1 MLLCAEYVLPISS
14 EPIRNGAIVVRNGV
28 IRDVGS
34 AEMLR
39 LRYPEEEM
47 RNYGQAVLLPGFVDV
62 HTHMDGSVLRGIVHD
77 VPYSE
82 WLMRVNEGS
91 DRLTQAELFDS
102 AVLGGLEAL
111 SSGITTIA
119 DISASGA
126 TVDAMQKLG
135 MRGVVYREVA
145 AMDKRRV
152 DHAMRTA
159 AADIEKWSARVDTG
173 RIKLGIAPGALY
185 SCHPLIYKRCAEYAG
200 NSLPVA
206 MHLAGSKE
214 EYNFVRYG
222 SSAFSVHE
230 MAEKRGFVEIP
241 PWLPTGVTPVNYALN
256 WGAFEAANTMAIHLV
271 QVNAADIAK
280 LKENDVSVSLSPR
293 AAAQLGM
300 GVAPMGEFLKQNF
313 RVGLGTDSP
322 SATDSIDMLAEMR
335 VGMLIQRAVNTS
347 EFLPAATMLE
357 IATIGGARALHMED
371 QIGTLEIGKLADII
385 AIDISSSHQMPTDDV
400 VSAVV
405 NTTSGT
411 DVLMSM
417 VGGKVLYEQN
427 KWHVDVDV
435 ARSIAH
441 VIEIRSKLRK

>member
-14 EPIRNGAIVVRNGV
+14 EPIRNGAVLVRNGV

-34 AEMLR
+34 ADMLR
-39 LRYPEEEM
+39 LRYPEEEA
-47 RNYGQAVLLPGFVDV
+47 RDYGQAVLLPGFVDV

-82 WLMRVNEGS
+82 WLMRVNEGN
-91 DRLTQAELFDS
+91 DRMTQGELYDS

-200 NSLPVA
+200 DSLPVA

-256 WGAFEAANTMAIHLV
+256 WGAFEAANTLAIHLV

-280 LKENDVSVSLSPR
+280 LKENNVSVALSPR

-300 GVAPMGEFLKQNF
+300 GVAPMGEFLKQGF

-335 VGMLIQRAVNTS
+335 VGMLIQRAVNTG

-357 IATIGGARALHMED
+357 MATIGGARALHMED

-417 VGGKVLYEQN
+417 VGGKVLYEQS